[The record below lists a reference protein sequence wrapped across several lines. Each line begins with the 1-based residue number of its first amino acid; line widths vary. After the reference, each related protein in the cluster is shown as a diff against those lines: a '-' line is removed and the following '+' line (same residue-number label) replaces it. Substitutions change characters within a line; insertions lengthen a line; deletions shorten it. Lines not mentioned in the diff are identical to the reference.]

1 MLTGLG
7 KPSAPSDAVDLLL
20 ECHVRIRHFVAMAQ
34 RLGEASG
41 TPAPELAD
49 TAQRVVRYFGQALPL
64 HVRDEEDS
72 LAPRLRGR
80 DPLLDAAIAAME
92 REHGEHQPALAMLL
106 AVTSAVAVDPA
117 RHPTLAME
125 VKRAADDLA
134 RQFEVHLAQEEA
146 VVLPA
151 VRRLLDAEADAAI
164 VQEMRR
170 RRVGVTGSDPPR

>member
-7 KPSAPSDAVDLLL
+7 TPSLPSDSVDLLL

-41 TPAPELAD
+41 AAPTEIAD

-80 DPLLDAAIAAME
+80 DPTLDAAIAAME

-106 AVTSAVAVDPA
+106 AATSAVALDPA
-117 RHPTLAME
+117 RHASLAAD
-125 VKRAADDLA
+125 VRQAADDLA

-151 VRRLLDAEADAAI
+151 VRQLLDAQTDAAI
-164 VQEMRR
+164 VEEMRQR
-170 RRVGVTGSDPPR
+170 RIGIVSPGS

>member
-34 RLGEASG
+34 RLGGASG
-41 TPAPELAD
+41 AAAPEIAD

-106 AVTSAVAVDPA
+106 AATSAVAVDPA
-117 RHPTLAME
+117 RHASLAVE
-125 VKRAADDLA
+125 VRRAADDLA
-134 RQFEVHLAQEEA
+134 RQFEDHLAQEEA

-151 VRRLLDAEADAAI
+151 VRRLLDAETDAAI
-164 VQEMRR
+164 VQEMRQR
-170 RRVGVTGSDPPR
+170 RIGVIGSDPLR